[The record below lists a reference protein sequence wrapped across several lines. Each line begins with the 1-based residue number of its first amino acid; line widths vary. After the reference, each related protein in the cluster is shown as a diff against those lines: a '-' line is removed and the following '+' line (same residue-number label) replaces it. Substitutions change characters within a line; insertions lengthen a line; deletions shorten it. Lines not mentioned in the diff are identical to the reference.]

1 VGTRDGLG
9 AGWARSLRCS
19 FSACA
24 LRILA
29 TISGLVFVG
38 GGVGICFLA
47 FGGADSRVFL
57 TTGFAAG
64 AAFGVTTFS
73 GLVPFSSDCAGCLG
87 DCLTDGLVDEWILVG
102 FTAAVSAVSFS
113 FFPVLLLDL
122 VAGTD
127 FGLCLLGLV
136 DAFANGLFDG
146 LAATAGFFVLGAS
159 CAVFVFGGDFG
170 SGLAFTAVFVFASV
184 FLEAT
189 DLAAVGF
196 LATAGDFFEL
206 LEGAGDF
213 RFLLSVFF
221 RAVDNVETPDQAPQN
236 MHPPNGG
243 GGPTAVGT
251 SSMVAER
258 GISSDFGET
267 LRGGGFGERIL
278 TAVKGVFEQFKMVSI
293 GGLRFLDGRD
303 SVAAAFFFSPLV
315 GSVELSSWH
324 RLERPN
330 EIAGI

>member
-1 VGTRDGLG
+1 VVGTSDGLG

-24 LRILA
+24 LLIFA

-38 GGVGICFLA
+38 GGVGIFFFAL
-47 FGGADSRVFL
+47 GGADSNTLLL
-57 TTGFAAG
+57 TAG
-64 AAFGVTTFS
+64 ATAGVATFS
-73 GLVPFSSDCAGCLG
+73 GLVAFSGDLAGCLG
-87 DCLTDGLVDEWILVG
+87 DSLLIGLGDEWILVG
-102 FTAAVSAVSFS
+102 FKTVASATSLS
-113 FFPVLLLDL
+113 FFPEGLFVF
-122 VAGTD
+122 VAATD
-127 FGLCLLGLV
+127 FGVCLLGLAVVFAV
-136 DAFANGLFDG
+136 DLVDG
-146 LAATAGFFVLGAS
+146 LAATVGFLVLGAS
-159 CAVFVFGGDFG
+159 CAVFVFGGNFG

-189 DLAAVGF
+189 DLAAAGF

-213 RFLLSVFF
+213 RLLLSVFF
-221 RAVDNVETPDQAPQN
+221 RAVDNFETPNQASQN

-251 SSMVAER
+251 PSMVGER

-267 LRGGGFGERIL
+267 LRGGGFGEGIL
-278 TAVKGVFEQFKMVSI
+278 TAIRGVFEQFKMVSI

-303 SVAAAFFFSPLV
+303 SVAAAFFSSPLM

-324 RLERPN
+324 RLEKPN